1 MHGVGIAVLFPGHH
15 RDMEW
20 RRDMNDPR
28 VAQEHAKYVAMVV
41 RTAMDDFYMK
51 YLSDEQMK
59 ELNSV
64 IRNAVFT
71 ALYARQTSSQSPRA
85 KYFVDY
91 HRAMIPR
98 YWEEPELLEGY
109 GVELLSS

>member
-1 MHGVGIAVLFPGHH
+1 MVDPGTT
-15 RDMEW
+15 R
-20 RRDMNDPR
+20 
-28 VAQEHAKYVAMVV
+28 EHAKYVAMVV
-41 RTAMDDFYMK
+41 RMAMNDFHMK
-51 YLSDEQMK
+51 HLSNEQMK
-59 ELNSV
+59 EFNSV

-71 ALYARQTSSQSPRA
+71 ALYARQTSGQSPQS

-109 GVELLSS
+109 GVELLSL